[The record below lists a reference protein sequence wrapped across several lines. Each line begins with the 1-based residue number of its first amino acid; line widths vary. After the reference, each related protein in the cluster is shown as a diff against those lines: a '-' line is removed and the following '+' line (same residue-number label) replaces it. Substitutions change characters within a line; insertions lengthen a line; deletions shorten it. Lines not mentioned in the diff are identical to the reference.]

1 VADIL
6 SVEVGDRFESIGT
19 KTTLLVVKIWFEFS
33 LADERWETSVTWE
46 TKSRSGDS
54 FRVSAKGR
62 EFVQNLKSGSFVR
75 VSKAEESSSN
85 GATAAPTLPVFPP
98 SNDIRKQQWEEDF
111 RRNAAKYGLS
121 PSDLGRKVT
130 LNPRKPRHFTIVGA
144 KPRNYKMPILV
155 QGKRGGVYK
164 ITAVKAKAGLA

>member
-6 SVEVGDRFESIGT
+6 SVEVGDQFISDLT
-19 KTTLLVVKIWFEFS
+19 KTALKVVKIWFEFS
-33 LADERWETSVTWE
+33 VADERWETSVTWVTE
-46 TKSRSGDS
+46 SKSGDS
-54 FRVSAKGR
+54 FRVSGKGR
-62 EFVQNLKSGSFVR
+62 EFVQNLKSGSFGR
-75 VSKAEESSSN
+75 LSKAAESPSN
-85 GATAAPTLPVFPP
+85 DKTTTPTLPVFPP
-98 SNDIRKQQWEEDF
+98 STDIRKQQWEEDF

-130 LNPRKPRHFTIVGA
+130 LNPRKPRHFTIIGA

-164 ITAVKAKAGLA
+164 ITAAKAKAGLA